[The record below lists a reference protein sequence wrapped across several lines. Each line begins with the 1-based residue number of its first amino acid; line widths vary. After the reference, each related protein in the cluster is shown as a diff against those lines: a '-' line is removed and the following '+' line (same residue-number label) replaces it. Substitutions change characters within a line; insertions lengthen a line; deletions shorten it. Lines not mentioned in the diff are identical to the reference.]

1 MRKIGMRL
9 LTNLAALV
17 AAIALPAAAQAPDAL
32 KPAAPLAPVRTATA
46 PLAPSPPGAAQLTA
60 ADVNA
65 WLDGLVPYGLDR
77 GDIAGAVVVV
87 VKDGQVLTQR
97 GYGVADVKTRRPV
110 DPTDTLFRPGSIS
123 KLFTWTAVMQL
134 VQAGKLDLDRDI
146 NDYLDFKIPPAYG
159 KPITLR
165 HLMTHT
171 PGFEETAKHLLIDDP
186 AKNKPLEAVLKRA
199 IPSRIY
205 APGTMAAY
213 SNYGASLAG
222 YIVQRVSGEPF
233 EAYVDHHIFA
243 PLGMTESSFVQPL
256 PPALVGKMSK
266 GYQQASQDP
275 KPFEIIGMSPA
286 GALSSTG
293 ADMARFMIAHLS
305 DGGAL
310 LDPRT
315 AHMMYAT
322 QNTPIPGLPGMALG
336 FYHEDRNGRTIIGHG
351 GDTDLFHS
359 DLHLYLD
366 DHVGLYLSFNSAGKD
381 GAAHVLRERL
391 FAEFT
396 DRYFPAP
403 NPQTPTLATA
413 KAHGQALAGHY
424 GSSRTSV
431 TSFLKLLGL
440 IGQAQVTLND
450 DDTISVSALTATSG
464 APKRWREVAPW
475 QWREVGGDDR
485 LAAFVEN
492 GKVTRFSIAGF
503 APIIE
508 FVPAPASFDAGW
520 ILPAASVALG
530 VILLTALAWPVL
542 AFTRWRYGYQPA
554 VIGRPALAR
563 WAPRVTPWLLLVVC
577 GGWLALVMS
586 IEKDVSV
593 LDGRLDIWMRLLQGL
608 SLIAIVGSLL
618 MVWNCWTL
626 ARSPQRRWTT
636 LAWAVLGAASA
647 LFVIWLLIAG
657 RTLTLSL
664 NF

>member
-1 MRKIGMRL
+1 MRL
-9 LTNLAALV
+9 LTSLAAFV
-17 AAIALPAAAQAPDAL
+17 AAIALPAAAQAPDTL
-32 KPAAPLAPVRTATA
+32 NPAASLAPAQAMIAR
-46 PLAPSPPGAAQLTA
+46 PAPSPPGAAQLTA

-165 HLMTHT
+165 HLLTHT
-171 PGFEETAKHLLIDDP
+171 PGFEETAKHLLIYDP
-186 AKNKPLEAVLKRA
+186 TLNRPLDVVLKRA
-199 IPSRIY
+199 IPPRIY
-205 APGTMAAY
+205 PPGTMAAY

-243 PLGMTESSFVQPL
+243 PLGMTNSTFVQPL
-256 PPALVGKMSK
+256 PAALSSKLSK
-266 GYQQASQDP
+266 GYPQASQDP
-275 KPFEIIGMSPA
+275 RPFEFIGMSPA

-293 ADMARFMIAHLS
+293 SDMARFMIAHLS
-305 DGGAL
+305 DGGVL
-310 LDPRT
+310 LNPQT
-315 AHMMYAT
+315 AGLMHAT
-322 QNTPIPGLPGMALG
+322 HNTPIPGLPGMALG
-336 FYHEDRNGRTIIGHG
+336 FYHEDRNGRSIIGHG

-359 DLHLYLD
+359 DLHLFLD
-366 DHVGLYLSFNSAGKD
+366 DHVGLYLSFNSGGKD
-381 GAAHVLRERL
+381 AAAHVLRERL

-396 DRYFPAP
+396 DRYFPHP

-413 KAHGQALAGHY
+413 RAHGQALAGHY

-431 TSFLKLLGL
+431 SNFLKLIGL
-440 IGQAQVTLND
+440 IGQVEVVLND

-485 LAAFVEN
+485 LAAVVEN
-492 GKVTRFSIAGF
+492 GRVMRFSIAGF

-508 FVPAPASFDAGW
+508 FVPAPSSFDAGW
-520 ILPAASVALG
+520 ILPTTMVALG
-530 VILLTALAWPVL
+530 VAMLTALSWPVL
-542 AFTRWRYGYQPA
+542 AFTRWRYGHRPA
-554 VIGRPALAR
+554 VVGRPALAR
-563 WAPRVTPWLLLVVC
+563 WAPRVTPWLLLIIC
-577 GGWLALVMS
+577 GGWLVLVTA
-586 IEKDVSV
+586 IEKDVSM

-608 SLIAIVGSLL
+608 SLVAIAGAVL
-618 MVWNCWTL
+618 MVWNTWTL
-626 ARSPQRRWTT
+626 TRSPQRRWAP
-636 LAWAVLGAASA
+636 LAWAVLAAVSA
-647 LFVIWLLIAG
+647 LFLVWLLIVG
-657 RTLTLSL
+657 QTLTVSL
-664 NF
+664 DY